1 MSKHGRF
8 AVSFVCFLQPLDPLN
23 PKYKERIDKKRG
35 QYCFFDIET
44 MKVFDE
50 EIGKTV
56 LKPNLIVFQFENGDK
71 VIFAREDC
79 LKEFSEF
86 LFVGKN
92 SLVSTGDY
100 YTIVGHNAACFDS
113 FYILQSFIQNIV
125 EDPNIFFDGKSPL
138 KISMDGSFTCLQAPL
153 SKLPVMFD
161 LPVKKGRFP
170 HDFNVPKNQNY
181 VGRIPSP
188 HYYKIHERR

>member
-1 MSKHGRF
+1 
-8 AVSFVCFLQPLDPLN
+8 
-23 PKYKERIDKKRG
+23 
-35 QYCFFDIET
+35 

-56 LKPNLIVFQFENGDK
+56 LKPNRIVFQFENGDK

-100 YTIVGHNAACFDS
+100 YTIVGHNAARFDS

-125 EDPNIFFDGKSPL
+125 EDPNIFL
-138 KISMDGSFTCLQAPL
+138 MAN
-153 SKLPVMFD
+153 
-161 LPVKKGRFP
+161 P
-170 HDFNVPKNQNY
+170 HLRYLWTAVLHVCK
-181 VGRIPSP
+181 
-188 HYYKIHERR
+188 HL